1 MKIFGKLE
9 NAIVLT
15 LKREQGSGDY
25 AGSYFHRIG
34 LFFPDTQEMG
44 ELNCSEEIY
53 KACQSVVG
61 DPNKKVNFDFVYNT
75 EYKKLSLIGASASKS
90 KA

>member
-1 MKIFGKLE
+1 MKLYGKLE
-9 NAIVLT
+9 NGIVLT

-25 AGSYFHRIG
+25 SGSFFHKIG

-44 ELNCSEEIY
+44 EINCSEEIY
-53 KACQSVVG
+53 NSCQSIVG
-61 DPNKKVNFDFVYNT
+61 DPSKKVTFDFVYNT
-75 EYKKLSLIGASASKS
+75 DFKKLSLYGATASKS